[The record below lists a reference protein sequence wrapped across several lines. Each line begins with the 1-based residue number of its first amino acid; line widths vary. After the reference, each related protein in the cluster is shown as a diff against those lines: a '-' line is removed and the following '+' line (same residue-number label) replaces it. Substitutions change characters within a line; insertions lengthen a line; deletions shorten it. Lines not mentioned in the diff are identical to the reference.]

1 MVFSSIP
8 FLFFF
13 FPACL
18 ILYYAVP
25 FKAKNIVLLIFSLI
39 FYSWGEPIYIL
50 LMIFTS
56 LVNYFTGII
65 IDKSSKEV
73 KRKITLIICIVINLG
88 LLGFFKYS
96 NFFVEQF
103 NGLTKLDV
111 KLLEVSLP
119 IGISFYTFQN
129 LSYSIDVYRKDYD
142 VEKNFLTY
150 LTYITMFPQLIAG
163 PIVRFSTVR
172 DELHK
177 RDINLQRASFG
188 VIRFLMGLY
197 KKVLI
202 ADNIAIIWNAVKM
215 QALDGGTTVLTAW
228 LGALCFTL
236 ELYFDFSGYSD
247 MAIGMGQMLGFNFDE
262 NFNYPLSAVSVTDF
276 WRRWHISL
284 STWFRDYV
292 YIPLGGNR
300 KGKARTII
308 NILIVWTL
316 TGFWHGSAWNFMFW
330 GFYYGVLLILE
341 KNVWGKYLEK
351 LPRFFRHFYTLFI
364 VVFGFTIFVFDDTA
378 ELFGFIKVMFG
389 VTSTGFVDG
398 SILSLLSNNAV
409 VLVLGI
415 VFAMPTYR
423 IIKNKLFNSEN
434 LKIQKASRIAGTVIF
449 MALFVITVSFIV
461 NASYSPFLYFRF

>member
-39 FYSWGEPIYIL
+39 FYSWGEPIYIF
-50 LMIFTS
+50 LMFFTS

-103 NGLTKLDV
+103 NALTKLDV

-177 RDINLQRASFG
+177 RDINLQRIGFG
-188 VIRFLMGLY
+188 VTRFLIGLF

-202 ADNIAIIWNAVKM
+202 ADNIAIIWNAVKT
-215 QALDGGTTVLTAW
+215 QALDSGTTVLTAW

-262 NFNYPLSAVSVTDF
+262 NFDYPLSAVSVTDF

-351 LPRFFRHFYTLFI
+351 LPKFFRHFYTLFI

-378 ELFGFIKVMFG
+378 ELFSFIKVMFG
-389 VTSTGFVDG
+389 VTSTGFVD
-398 SILSLLSNNAV
+398 SFILSLLANNAV
-409 VLVLGI
+409 VLLLGI
-415 VFAMPTYR
+415 VFAMPTYK
-423 IIKNKLFNSEN
+423 IIKNKLLNSEN
-434 LKIQKASRIAGTVIF
+434 LKIQEASRVAGAVIL